1 MTTDELCDLLIRQRQ
16 QMSDEDQERMVVSI
30 RADRNT
36 DFGIIAGVK
45 QALRQA
51 GALRVNY
58 SAVDTDE
65 K

>member
-1 MTTDELCDLLIRQRQ
+1 
-16 QMSDEDQERMVVSI
+16 MVVSI